1 MTTEDAARAF
11 PGPKAGLYRRIWRL
25 TGRRQMMLIGLAVA
39 IALLTAA
46 PLEFQKAM
54 INGLGAGMPVPELVR
69 LAIGY
74 AAVVLLVSGLKFA
87 LGYGTARTGE
97 TAVLAIRR
105 RVLAHQATPADAA
118 PIPHGTLVNMLSGE
132 AEVVGSFAGS
142 AFAMPVVQIG
152 TLVSVLAFIAAS
164 QPLLGLVALAVVAP
178 QAFIVLDVQRRVTVR
193 VRERVRHVQAA
204 ADRVVAAADDAPGLT
219 AQAHFDAVYDLQNQ
233 VHWLKQGSKFAI
245 NTLNA
250 LGVVA
255 TLALGGYLVIRGQTD
270 VGTVVAALSGLS
282 RIAKPWNELIAFYRQ
297 WSVVKVRFALLA
309 GRLA

>member
-1 MTTEDAARAF
+1 MTTEDPAKAF
-11 PGPKAGLYRRIWRL
+11 PDPKAGLYRRIWLL
-25 TGRRQMMLIGLAVA
+25 TGRRQMMLIGLAVV

-46 PLEFQKAM
+46 PLEFQKAI
-54 INGLGAGMPVPELVR
+54 INGLGAGMPVPELVQ
-69 LAIGY
+69 LATGY
-74 AAVVLLVSGLKFA
+74 AVIVLLVAGLKFA

-97 TAVLAIRR
+97 TAVLAIRK
-105 RVLAHQATPADAA
+105 RVLAHQAA
-118 PIPHGTLVNMLSGE
+118 PDVTAIPQGTLVNMLSGE

-152 TLVSVLAFIAAS
+152 TLASVLAFIAAS

-178 QAFIVLDVQRRVTVR
+178 QAFIVLDVQRRVTAL
-193 VRERVRHVQAA
+193 VRERVSHIQRA
-204 ADRVVAAADDAPGLT
+204 ADRVVSAGDDAPGLA
-219 AQAHFDAVYDLQNQ
+219 AQAHFEAVYDLQRQ
-233 VHWLKQGSKFAI
+233 VHLLKQGSKFAI

-297 WSVVKVRFALLA
+297 WSVVKVRFALMA
-309 GRLA
+309 SRLA

>member
-1 MTTEDAARAF
+1 MTTEDPGRAF
-11 PGPKAGLYRRIWRL
+11 PDPKAGLYRRIWLL
-25 TGRRQMMLIGLAVA
+25 TGRRQMMLIGLAVV

-46 PLEFQKAM
+46 PLEFQKAI
-54 INGLGAGMPVPELVR
+54 INGLGAAMPVPELVQ
-69 LAIGY
+69 LAIWY
-74 AAVVLLVSGLKFA
+74 AAVVLLVAGLKFA

-97 TAVLAIRR
+97 TAVLAIRK
-105 RVLAHQATPADAA
+105 RVLAHQATPDATA
-118 PIPHGTLVNMLSGE
+118 IPQGTLVNMLSGE

-152 TLVSVLAFIAAS
+152 TLASVLAFIAAS

-178 QAFIVLDVQRRVTVR
+178 QAFIVLDVQRRVTAL
-193 VRERVRHVQAA
+193 VRERVSHIQRA
-204 ADRVVAAADDAPGLT
+204 ADRVAALVDDAPGMT
-219 AQAHFDAVYDLQNQ
+219 AQEHFDAVYDLQRQ
-233 VHWLKQGSKFAI
+233 VHLLKQGSKFAI

-255 TLALGGYLVIRGQTD
+255 TLALGGYLVIRGQSD

-297 WSVVKVRFALLA
+297 WSVVKVRFALMA
-309 GRLA
+309 NRLA

>member
-1 MTTEDAARAF
+1 MGTDTTA
-11 PGPKAGLYRRIWRL
+11 
-25 TGRRQMMLIGLAVA
+25 
-39 IALLTAA
+39 
-46 PLEFQKAM
+46 
-54 INGLGAGMPVPELVR
+54 
-69 LAIGY
+69 
-74 AAVVLLVSGLKFA
+74 
-87 LGYGTARTGE
+87 
-97 TAVLAIRR
+97 
-105 RVLAHQATPADAA
+105 ADAA

-219 AQAHFDAVYDLQNQ
+219 AQAHFDAVYDLQNH

>member
-1 MTTEDAARAF
+1 MTTEDPGRAF
-11 PGPKAGLYRRIWRL
+11 PDPKAGLYRRIWLL
-25 TGRRQMMLIGLAVA
+25 TGRRQMMLIGLAVV

-46 PLEFQKAM
+46 PLEFQKAI
-54 INGLGAGMPVPELVR
+54 INGLGAAMPVPELVQ
-69 LAIGY
+69 LAIWY
-74 AAVVLLVSGLKFA
+74 AAVVLLVAGLKFA

-97 TAVLAIRR
+97 TAVLAIRK
-105 RVLAHQATPADAA
+105 RVLAHQATPDATA
-118 PIPHGTLVNMLSGE
+118 IPQGTLVNMLSGE

-152 TLVSVLAFIAAS
+152 TLASVLAFIAAS

-178 QAFIVLDVQRRVTVR
+178 QAFIVLDVQRRVTAL
-193 VRERVRHVQAA
+193 VRERVSHIQRA
-204 ADRVVAAADDAPGLT
+204 ADRVVASGDDAPGLT
-219 AQAHFDAVYDLQNQ
+219 AQEHFDAVYDLQRQ
-233 VHWLKQGSKFAI
+233 VHLLKQGSKFAI

-255 TLALGGYLVIRGQTD
+255 TLALGGYLVIRGQSD

-297 WSVVKVRFALLA
+297 WSVVKVRFALMA
-309 GRLA
+309 NRLA

>member
-1 MTTEDAARAF
+1 M
-11 PGPKAGLYRRIWRL
+11 
-25 TGRRQMMLIGLAVA
+25 
-39 IALLTAA
+39 
-46 PLEFQKAM
+46 
-54 INGLGAGMPVPELVR
+54 
-69 LAIGY
+69 
-74 AAVVLLVSGLKFA
+74 
-87 LGYGTARTGE
+87 
-97 TAVLAIRR
+97 
-105 RVLAHQATPADAA
+105 
-118 PIPHGTLVNMLSGE
+118 
-132 AEVVGSFAGS
+132 
-142 AFAMPVVQIG
+142 
-152 TLVSVLAFIAAS
+152 
-164 QPLLGLVALAVVAP
+164 
-178 QAFIVLDVQRRVTVR
+178 
-193 VRERVRHVQAA
+193 RERVRHVQAA

-219 AQAHFDAVYDLQNQ
+219 AQAHFDAVYDLQNH